1 MRKLML
7 ILFLCLVAGLPAS
20 VYSGSL
26 LTKSEDFTKAAT
38 YGMNLAT
45 YTAEKKDGKEAAAK
59 LLSFDIIWDIMG
71 KGEEFFLNGDP
82 DAFPKFKDDV
92 LKVKLVLDK
101 VAEVS
106 AKIGS
111 GEYDDALIASVDA
124 VVGTVNHPV
133 VNALWEVVKLS
144 YESHKLVKSTK
155 AALQIETLYG
165 VVNNDRRLIGSSSGD
180 APALIPVDSDTV
192 TYFFNKY
199 LIIDAGTRELV
210 KAYVKTKLGED
221 FPEVSTTIW
230 DYLTGSSEAIQEEHE
245 LKNLQE
251 FENVSRRW
259 IKSLLEDLNTQ
270 VTKQWTETR
279 FRQEAEKFQLFSA
292 QFGSAF
298 ANIDEVI
305 AYYTKLKTL
314 EKQKEQFPVKLEEFR
329 KTKAEAQAK
338 YGAADTLGKIA
349 IRGKLFELS
358 ESCNLY
364 AVNSMIL
371 NVVDLEKQFEALQ
384 IEVLSLVVALDKEII
399 GADKEEL
406 VEEIYQSDPPQS
418 YEASVNAVYKPLLD
432 HYSESFSEYKE
443 PPAEEVKGYLS
454 NNDPENALRLTKEWT
469 TNQDKL
475 FAEAE
480 LKFNQSLPNLYSSL
494 PHIVSSN
501 HDQRFEIWEKFEK
514 ENLPSLYQPLEV
526 LPHNAHLRYYE
537 DQNRPGIWKSSEKK
551 LYLAKETILSVNALR
566 YGNDQKAL
574 TAMIDYFML
583 EIKRVGGDVYQNR
596 IDFGV
601 FQQKLLGNYGKG
613 YSEVSDFN
621 PDQIPETWPS
631 EPKDALDYLS
641 KNSYTAI
648 GKIDDEGVTLNTIGA
663 RILSKTGQIMAPMGT
678 HNALIASLNA
688 ISGEIYRLDT
698 IKNEWKKFPI
708 LDAET
713 IAQYNDLASPTKE
726 QAEERAAFIVFYD
739 LKESNA
745 VRYLFGRL
753 DGYKTCI
760 DKMTRLINSINT
772 GAMKSQAQQYLN
784 AVDTDLNNRQRD
796 LDYLTK
802 LSKQWER
809 WFADQIKNDILIL
822 DRQSGK
828 MMIGVGLRR
837 SKEGNYAI
845 VTEPYEHYALEE
857 ELEKNDKIEK
867 SKNDLTRLE
876 VYSFIQNHMPKTKLL
891 LDSLFKAQDFEPAKE
906 DNFLLGEYVLW
917 KRDLIKAEKLIG
929 EIDIKKDDSYREKL
943 IEISRLLPYTVSFPE
958 VKAGKEKDYA
968 AKWQNQYG
976 LFNDQLTVDHLQAFE
991 LGKQFVQL
999 RVLVQDLIAAK
1010 GRLTEQERL
1019 RLSAEEEQ
1027 ARLKAEE
1034 EQQAKSEQ
1042 EESNAALSSVI
1053 ALYDQFKQAY
1063 ESRNDSQIMSFMGDD
1078 WEAGDGTTLSDL
1090 QENISRSFRTFDEI
1104 KYTVQNLKI
1113 ELKSEGRYLAGYDVT
1128 ITSRIYKRNLK
1139 HEEKSSVNEE
1149 VVIDGSGK
1157 PKIARTMNGRFWY
1170 VE

>member
-1 MRKLML
+1 MKKLML
-7 ILFLCLVAGLPAS
+7 ILFLCLAVSRPAS
-20 VYSGSL
+20 VYGGL
-26 LTKSEDFTKAAT
+26 RLTNSEDFTKAAT

-59 LLSFDIIWDIMG
+59 LLTFDIIWDIMG

-165 VVNNDRRLIGSSSGD
+165 VVNHDRRLIGSRSGD
-180 APALIPVDSDTV
+180 APALIPLDSDTV

-199 LIIDAGTRELV
+199 LITDAGTRELV

-259 IKSLLEDLNTQ
+259 IRSLLEDLNTQ

-298 ANIDEVI
+298 ANMDEVI
-305 AYYTKLKTL
+305 AYYTKLKAL

-329 KTKAEAQAK
+329 KAKAEAQTK

-358 ESCNLY
+358 EECHLY

-371 NVVDLEKQFEALQ
+371 NAVDLEKQFEALQ
-384 IEVLSLVVALDKEII
+384 IEALSLVVAIDKEIM
-399 GADKEEL
+399 GADKEDL
-406 VEEIYQSDPPQS
+406 VEEVYQSDPPQS

-432 HYSESFSEYKE
+432 HYSEMFSEYKE

-454 NNDPENALRLTKEWT
+454 NNDPENALRVTKEWT
-469 TNQDKL
+469 TSQDKL

-480 LKFNQSLPNLYSSL
+480 LKFNQSLPKLYSSI

-501 HDQRFEIWEKFEK
+501 YDQRFELWEKFEK
-514 ENLPSLYQPLEV
+514 EALPSLYDP
-526 LPHNAHLRYYE
+526 
-537 DQNRPGIWKSSEKK
+537 DQDLSVYANKAPVWKIAEKK
-551 LYLAKETILSVNALR
+551 LYSAKEIILSVNTLR
-566 YGNDQKAL
+566 YGNDHKTL

-583 EIKRVGGDVYQNR
+583 EIKRVGVAVYQNR

-601 FQQKLLGNYGKG
+601 FQQKLSGNYGKG

-621 PDQIPETWPS
+621 PDDVPETWPS
-631 EPKDALDYLS
+631 EPKDALDYLR

-648 GKIDDEGVTLNTIGA
+648 GKIDDEGVALNTIGNH
-663 RILSKTGQIMAPMGT
+663 ILSRTGQIMAPMGT
-678 HNALIASLNA
+678 LNALIASLSA
-688 ISGEIYRLDT
+688 IPSEIYRLDAL
-698 IKNEWKKFPI
+698 KKDWEKFPV
-708 LDAET
+708 LDQET
-713 IAQYNDLASPTKE
+713 IAQYNDFAAPTKE
-726 QAEERAAFIVFYD
+726 QAEERAVFVVFHD
-739 LKESNA
+739 IKESNA
-745 VRYLFGRL
+745 VHRLFGRL
-753 DGYKTCI
+753 DRYQACI
-760 DKMTRLINSINT
+760 DKMTRLVHSINT
-772 GAMKSQAQQYLN
+772 GAMKSQAQQYLDV
-784 AVDTDLNNRQRD
+784 VDTDLDNRQRD

-809 WFADQIKNDILIL
+809 WYADQIKNEIFIL

-828 MMIGVGLRR
+828 MMIGAGLRR

-845 VTEPYEHYALEE
+845 VAESYEHYALEE

-876 VYSFIQNHMPKTKLL
+876 VYSFIQKHMPKTKLL

-906 DNFLLGEYVLW
+906 ENFLLGESVLW
-917 KRDLIKAEKLIG
+917 KSDLIKAEKLIS
-929 EIDIKKDDSYREKL
+929 EIDIKKDGSYRDKL
-943 IEISRLLPYTVSFPE
+943 IEISQLLPYTVSFPE
-958 VKAGKEKDYA
+958 IKEGKEKDYA
-968 AKWQNQYG
+968 ATWQSRYG
-976 LFNDQLTVDHLQAFE
+976 LFNDQLAVDHLQAFE

-1034 EQQAKSEQ
+1034 QEKKQQEQARSV
-1042 EESNAALSSVI
+1042 APLSAVS
-1053 ALYDQFKQAY
+1053 ALYHQFRQAY

-1078 WEAGDGTTLSDL
+1078 WEAGDGTTLSEL
-1090 QENISRSFRTFDEI
+1090 EENLSRSFRTFDEI
-1104 KYTVQNLKI
+1104 KYHIQNLKI
-1113 ELKSEGRYLAGYDVT
+1113 ELKSEGRYLVSYDVT

-1149 VVIDGSGK
+1149 VLIDGSGK
-1157 PKIARTMNGRFWY
+1157 PRIARTMNGRFWY

>member
-1 MRKLML
+1 MKKLML
-7 ILFLCLVAGLPAS
+7 ILFLCFAVSRTIP
-20 VYSGSL
+20 VYSGPL
-26 LTKSEDFTKAAT
+26 LTKSEDFSKAAT

-59 LLSFDIIWDIMG
+59 LLTFDIIWDIMG

-165 VVNNDRRLIGSSSGD
+165 VVNNDRRLIGSSSSD

-221 FPEVSTTIW
+221 FPEVSTSIW
-230 DYLTGSSEAIQEEHE
+230 DYLTGSSEAIEDEHE
-245 LKNLQE
+245 LQQLQA

-270 VTKQWTETR
+270 VKKQWSETR
-279 FRQEAEKFQLFSA
+279 FHQEAEKFKLFSA
-292 QFGSAF
+292 QFASAF
-298 ANIDEVI
+298 ANMDHVI
-305 AYYTKLKTL
+305 AYYAKLKNL

-329 KTKAEAQAK
+329 KIKSEALAK
-338 YGAADTLGKIA
+338 YEAADALGKIA
-349 IRGKLFELS
+349 IRGKLFKLS
-358 ESCNLY
+358 EDCNLY

-371 NVVDLEKQFEALQ
+371 NAVDLEKQFEALQ
-384 IEVLSLVVALDKEII
+384 IEILPLVAAIDKEIL

-406 VEEIYQSDPPQS
+406 VEEVYQSDPPQS
-418 YEASVNAVYKPLLD
+418 YEASVNAVYKPLLED
-432 HYSESFSEYKE
+432 YSVNFSEYKE

-454 NNDPENALRLTKEWT
+454 KNDPENALRVTKEWT
-469 TNQDKL
+469 TTQDKF

-480 LKFNQSLPNLYSSL
+480 LKFNQSLPKLYSSI
-494 PHIVSSN
+494 PYIVSSN
-501 HDQRFEIWEKFEK
+501 YDQRLEIWEKFEK
-514 ENLPSLYQPLEV
+514 ETLPSLYHPREV

-537 DQNRPGIWKSSEKK
+537 DQNRPEIWKSSEKK
-551 LYLAKETILSVNALR
+551 LYRAKETILSVNTLR
-566 YGNDQKAL
+566 YDNDIKSL

-583 EIKRVGGDVYQNR
+583 EAKRVGDAVYRNR
-596 IDFGV
+596 IGFGV
-601 FQQKLLGNYGKG
+601 FQQKLNGTYGKG
-613 YSEVSDFN
+613 LNEVSDFN
-621 PDQIPETWPS
+621 PDHIPESWPS
-631 EPKDALDYLS
+631 AAQGALDYLN
-641 KNSYTAI
+641 KNRYTAI

-663 RILSKTGQIMAPMGT
+663 RILFKTGQIMAPMGT
-678 HNALIASLNA
+678 HNALVTSLNA
-688 ISGEIYRLDT
+688 ISGEIYRLDSL
-698 IKNEWKKFPI
+698 KNEWKKFPI

-713 IAQYNDLASPTKE
+713 IAQYHDLAAPTKE
-726 QAEERAAFIVFYD
+726 QAEERAAFIVSYNI
-739 LKESNA
+739 KESNA
-745 VRYLFGRL
+745 VRHFFGRL
-753 DGYKTCI
+753 DGYKACI
-760 DKMTRLINSINT
+760 DKMTKLINSINT
-772 GAMKSQAQQYLN
+772 GIMKSQAQQYLN

-796 LDYLTK
+796 LDYLAK
-802 LSKQWER
+802 LSKEWER
-809 WFADQIKNDILIL
+809 WYADQIKNDIFIL

-828 MMIGVGLRR
+828 MMIGAGLRR
-837 SKEGNYAI
+837 SEKGNYAVI
-845 VTEPYEHYALEE
+845 NEPYEHYALEE
-857 ELEKNDKIEK
+857 ELKNNDKIEK
-867 SKNDLTRLE
+867 FKNDMIKLE
-876 VYSFIQNHMPKTKLL
+876 VYTFIQNNMPNTKLL
-891 LDSLFKAQDFEPAKE
+891 LDSLSTAQDFEPAKE

-917 KRDLIKAEKLIG
+917 KSDLIKAEKLIG
-929 EIDIKKDDSYREKL
+929 DVDIKKEGSYKDKL
-943 IEISRLLPYTVSFPE
+943 IEISKLLPYTVSFPE
-958 VKAGKEKDYA
+958 LKEGRQKDYA
-968 AKWQNQYG
+968 AKWQSQYG
-976 LFNDQLTVDHLQAFE
+976 LFNDQLAVDHLQAFE
-991 LGKQFVQL
+991 LGKHFVQL

-1010 GRLTEQERL
+1010 GRLSEQERL

-1027 ARLKAEE
+1027 ARVKAEE
-1034 EQQAKSEQ
+1034 EQQAKSGQ
-1042 EESNAALSSVI
+1042 EKSNTALSSVS

-1063 ESRNDSQIMSFMGDD
+1063 ESRNDSQIISFMDDD

-1090 QENISRSFRTFDEI
+1090 QENISRSFQTFDEI
-1104 KYTVQNLKI
+1104 RYNIQNLKI
-1113 ELKSEGRYLAGYDVT
+1113 ELKSEGRYLASYDVT
-1128 ITSRIYKRNLK
+1128 ITSRIYKRNIK

-1149 VVIDGSGK
+1149 VIIDGSGK
-1157 PKIARTMNGRFWY
+1157 PRITRTLSGRFWY